1 MLITK
6 LTGLKTFINVTLP
19 GFYKMKLS
27 SNNLKMS
34 LLQQWYFSKK
44 GYKIIGR
51 YLLVISM
58 LILFS
63 CNNTS
68 SDKET
73 LLKLLVN
80 MDCRAIELKNKR
92 FQLADNIRYAQDTLL
107 HFKSITDTALIQI
120 RLKDWDFQK
129 QLIVNHSLALAD
141 SIKLQME
148 ILMPRY
154 FNNKKKEMEFNML
167 LDEALKKN
175 GCK

>member
-1 MLITK
+1 ML
-6 LTGLKTFINVTLP
+6 
-19 GFYKMKLS
+19 
-27 SNNLKMS
+27 
-34 LLQQWYFSKK
+34 LLQQGNFSKK
-44 GYKIIGR
+44 GDTIIGR

-63 CNNTS
+63 CNNIS

-73 LLKLLVN
+73 MVKLLVN
-80 MDCRAIELKNKR
+80 MECRAIELKNKR

-107 HFKSITDTALIQI
+107 HFKSITDTDLIQI
-120 RLKDWDFQK
+120 RLKNYDIQK
-129 QLIVNHSLALAD
+129 QLIVNQSLTLAD

-148 ILMPRY
+148 IIMPRY
-154 FNNKKKEMEFNML
+154 FNTKKKEMEFNML

>member
-1 MLITK
+1 ML
-6 LTGLKTFINVTLP
+6 LP
-19 GFYKMKLS
+19 
-27 SNNLKMS
+27 
-34 LLQQWYFSKK
+34 QQWYFFNKK
-44 GYKIIGR
+44 DSNIVR
-51 YLLVISM
+51 YFLIISM

-73 LLKLLVN
+73 MVKLLVN
-80 MDCRAIELKNKR
+80 MECRAIEIKNKR

-107 HFKSITDTALIQI
+107 NLKSITDTALIQL
-120 RLKDWDFQK
+120 RLKNWDIQK
-129 QLIVNHSLALAD
+129 QLIVNQSLALAD

-148 ILMPRY
+148 IIMPRY
-154 FNNKKKEMEFNML
+154 FNNKKKEMEFNLL

>member
-1 MLITK
+1 ML
-6 LTGLKTFINVTLP
+6 LP
-19 GFYKMKLS
+19 
-27 SNNLKMS
+27 
-34 LLQQWYFSKK
+34 QQWYFFNKK
-44 GYKIIGR
+44 DSNIGR
-51 YLLVISM
+51 YFLIISM

-73 LLKLLVN
+73 MVKLLVN
-80 MDCRAIELKNKR
+80 MECRAIEIKNKR

-107 HFKSITDTALIQI
+107 NLKSITDTALIQL
-120 RLKDWDFQK
+120 RLKDWDIQK
-129 QLIVNHSLALAD
+129 QLIVNQSLALAD

-148 ILMPRY
+148 IIMPRY
-154 FNNKKKEMEFNML
+154 FNNKKKEMEFNLL

>member
-1 MLITK
+1 ML
-6 LTGLKTFINVTLP
+6 LP
-19 GFYKMKLS
+19 
-27 SNNLKMS
+27 
-34 LLQQWYFSKK
+34 QQWYFFNKK
-44 GYKIIGR
+44 DSNIVR
-51 YLLVISM
+51 YFLIISM

-73 LLKLLVN
+73 MVKLLVN
-80 MDCRAIELKNKR
+80 MECRAIEIKNKR

-107 HFKSITDTALIQI
+107 NLKSITDTALIQL
-120 RLKDWDFQK
+120 RLKDWDIQK
-129 QLIVNHSLALAD
+129 QLIVNQSLALAD

-148 ILMPRY
+148 IIMPRY
-154 FNNKKKEMEFNML
+154 FNNKKKEMEFNLL

>member
-1 MLITK
+1 MSITK
-6 LTGLKTFINVTLP
+6 LTGLKTFNNVIRP

-27 SNNLKMS
+27 LNNLKML
-34 LLQQWYFSKK
+34 LLQQGNFSKK
-44 GYKIIGR
+44 GDTIIGR

-58 LILFS
+58 LIIFS

-73 LLKLLVN
+73 MVKLLVN
-80 MDCRAIELKNKR
+80 MECRAITLKNKR

-107 HFKSITDTALIQI
+107 HYKSITDTALIQI
-120 RLKDWDFQK
+120 RLKDLDFQK
-129 QLIVNHSLALAD
+129 QLIVNQSLALAD

-148 ILMPRY
+148 IIMPRY
-154 FNNKKKEMEFNML
+154 FDNKKKEMEFNML

-175 GCK
+175 GCI